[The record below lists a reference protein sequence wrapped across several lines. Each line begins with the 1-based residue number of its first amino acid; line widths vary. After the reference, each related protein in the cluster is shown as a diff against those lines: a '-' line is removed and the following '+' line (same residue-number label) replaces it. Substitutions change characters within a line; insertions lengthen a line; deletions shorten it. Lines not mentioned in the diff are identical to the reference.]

1 MTKQCKSTKVKH
13 ARKPPLPKKV
23 VRPLADDQALK
34 ELFRDGEYDNE
45 NEEDDVEMNKIS
57 SDEEE
62 REHLTDDE
70 DVE

>member
-1 MTKQCKSTKVKH
+1 M
-13 ARKPPLPKKV
+13 

-34 ELFRDGEYDNE
+34 ELFRDGEHNNE
-45 NEEDDVEMNKIS
+45 NEEDVEMNKIS

-62 REHLTDDE
+62 REHLTNNK